1 MVTVIFRGGAGE
13 GISVA
18 GLPAICPADARK
30 AAASHE
36 VLLAAVSTKAE
47 KRACKRGGEAGKRG
61 IFEKIFQLISV
72 TYYDKK

>member
-47 KRACKRGGEAGKRG
+47 KRACKRGGKR
-61 IFEKIFQLISV
+61 EKEGFLKKYFNLFQ
-72 TYYDKK
+72 